1 MCNMILWATFGISS
15 DIKENSKHASIRQL
29 QARIGRK
36 YYLRH
41 KITNQLCLNKKI
53 LWTSFL
59 YGNNCVSNY
68 LIQISD

>member
-1 MCNMILWATFGISS
+1 MCNMILWATVGISS
-15 DIKENSKHASIRQL
+15 DTKENSKHASIRQL
-29 QARIGRK
+29 QAQIGRK

-41 KITNQLCLNKKI
+41 NITNQQSLNKKF

-59 YGNNCVSNY
+59 YGNNCWSNY